1 MSAPARISEGDLAA
15 YLKVVRVPKECPKCG
30 GDFEGNMFAGY
41 VERMHKT
48 PAGRIIGWCDGCI
61 DRWQATLRLRDLR
74 FQVDEIQRG
83 IDEATRRPAKRN
95 LLKALEGVLRQMAD
109 LAEGQRRA
117 KLLTQLDAVRS
128 RRERLEAAMEKA
140 T

>member
-1 MSAPARISEGDLAA
+1 MTAPARLDLAA

-30 GDFEGNMFAGY
+30 DRFEGNMFAGY
-41 VERMHKT
+41 VERMHRT
-48 PAGRIIGWCDGCI
+48 PDGRIVGWCDQCI
-61 DRWQATLRLRDLR
+61 GRWQATLRLRDLG
-74 FQVDEIQRG
+74 FQADEIQRG

-95 LLKALEGVLRQMAD
+95 LLKSLEGVLCEMAD
-109 LAEGQRRA
+109 LADGQRRA
-117 KLLTQLDAVRS
+117 KLLTQLDAVQG